1 MFASNI
7 TCRWIVSRYLRW
19 HNSDVISANR
29 YCTVSVCN
37 EISNAA
43 CAVNMVIT
51 IANSEQRALDGI
63 EVNVAIYRDTAK
75 PADDVSLY
83 DSVQVEFEMWGVSD
97 DDARFM
103 VKA

>member
-1 MFASNI
+1 M
-7 TCRWIVSRYLRW
+7 VS
-19 HNSDVISANR
+19 
-29 YCTVSVCN
+29 
-37 EISNAA
+37 
-43 CAVNMVIT
+43 T

-63 EVNVAIYRDTAK
+63 EFNVAIYRDTAK

-97 DDARFM
+97 NDARFM

>member
-7 TCRWIVSRYLRW
+7 TSRQIVSRYLRW

-29 YCTVSVCN
+29 YCTVSICN
-37 EISNAA
+37 GISNAA
-43 CAVNMVIT
+43 CAVDMVRI
-51 IANSEQRALDGI
+51 IANAKQRALNGI
-63 EVNVAIYRDTAK
+63 AVNVAIYWDMAK
-75 PADDVSLY
+75 PAGDVSLY
-83 DSVQVEFEMWGVSD
+83 DSVQVEFEMWGVSG